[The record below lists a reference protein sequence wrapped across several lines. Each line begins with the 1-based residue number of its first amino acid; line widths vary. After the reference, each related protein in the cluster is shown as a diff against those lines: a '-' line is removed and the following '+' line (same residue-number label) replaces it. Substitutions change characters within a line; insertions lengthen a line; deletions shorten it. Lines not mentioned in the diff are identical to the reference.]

1 MNMLTLLLRLYADIK
16 NARTKNIIKL
26 YSARNIHSYVHK
38 KNPFKER
45 HFTKYM
51 LTFCKFVVKT
61 IVYGTE
67 LFSLSAP
74 LRRQRTQ
81 LLGS

>member
-1 MNMLTLLLRLYADIK
+1 MQTSRMLGQRISSNYIRQETYI
-16 NARTKNIIKL
+16 
-26 YSARNIHSYVHK
+26 VHK

-61 IVYGTE
+61 IVYDTE